1 MAIFPNFPGIP
12 PLINFLF
19 PQAPTL
25 LTTDTVDG
33 GNFTKRWG
41 VFKGG
46 QPVISFDAFIGIDY
60 RQGWSISDFP
70 LEQGAFESYDKVQL
84 PFDVRVKFAAGGTLE
99 NREALLQSVAAI
111 AKTLDLYDVVTP
123 EVVYTSV
130 NVQHYDYRRTAIN
143 GNGLIT
149 IELWLLEVRIGASAG
164 LTQIGGANPT
174 DGTAQTTADA
184 TPFTSG
190 APPLTNTADPSG
202 MTSFNLG
209 GVQPQVPTAAHLA
222 TVSGPTVGQLPAGP

>member
-1 MAIFPNFPGIP
+1 MAVFPNFPGIP

-19 PQAPTL
+19 PSAPAL
-25 LTTDTVDG
+25 MNADTVDG
-33 GNFTKRWG
+33 GQFSKRWG

-46 QPVISFDAFIGIDY
+46 QPVVSFDSFIGIDY
-60 RQGWSISDFP
+60 RQGWTIADFP

-99 NREALLQSVAAI
+99 NREALLQSTAAI

-123 EVVYTSV
+123 EIVYTSV
-130 NVQHYDYRRTAIN
+130 NVQHYDYRRTATN

-149 IELWLLEVRIGASAG
+149 IELWLLEVRINGQAG
-164 LTQIGGANPT
+164 LTQTGGTNATNGLAT
-174 DGTAQTTADA
+174 SAADA

-190 APPLTNTADPSG
+190 APAITNSLDPSG

-209 GVQPQVPTAAHLA
+209 GVQPQI
-222 TVSGPTVGQLPAGP
+222 PTVGQLATVVAP